1 MAELLAAIIELL
13 SITFQVV
20 GEILAAIIAGVF
32 RAAFSKPKLDETG
45 QPVPNDDLPS
55 NRWEILGF
63 SLLGTLT
70 LSLIVGGVCWLV
82 FQSFFAA
89 QWGAGISAFL
99 GVMGA
104 LKAAME

>member
-1 MAELLAAIIELL
+1 MAELLAAIAELL
-13 SITFQVV
+13 SIPFQIV
-20 GEILAAIIAGVF
+20 GEILAAVIAGVF
-32 RAAFSKPKLDETG
+32 RAAFSKPKLDENG
-45 QPVPNDDLPS
+45 QLVSDDDRPS

-70 LSLIVGGVCWLV
+70 LSLIVGGICWFV

-99 GVMGA
+99 GVIGA
-104 LKAAME
+104 LKATVE